1 MADRKTLKML
11 EKLAFHHGATEFG
24 VSSTKTKR
32 FYVVY
37 RDKKINFGAKNGKT
51 FIDHNDLDIRRA
63 WRKRHSKILIGDR
76 PAYKIKTSP
85 EYWNWNL
92 TW

>member
-1 MADRKTLKML
+1 MNTVLYNKAINL
-11 EKLAFHHGATEFG
+11 GASDFG
-24 VSSTKTKR
+24 LSRTKNKR

-37 RDKKINFGAKNGKT
+37 QNKIINFGQKGSET
-51 FIDHNDLDIRRA
+51 FIDHNDIKKRDA
-63 WRKRHSKILIGDR
+63 WRKRHSKILRKGY
-76 PAYKIKTSP
+76 PAYLNKESP